1 MKPIDP
7 PGKYLRA
14 ILADLGWTQTILAEV
29 MGRPKKTVCE
39 IMNGKTGI
47 TADTALDLEQA
58 MQVSADF
65 WIRQEGLYRV
75 YLARMKRDNKG

>member
-1 MKPIDP
+1 
-7 PGKYLRA
+7 
-14 ILADLGWTQTILAEV
+14 
-29 MGRPKKTVCE
+29 
-39 IMNGKTGI
+39 MNGKTGI